1 MNNTVEFKIKANLI
15 DCYLYAGYLFLVM
28 VNGRITYVSYHR
40 VIYRLKERYPQYAG
54 LIDLIFLHNEYS
66 KSLAGKILLG
76 IQEIKN
82 ETKRLWLRASKEIDF
97 VLDFADIEEYCEE
110 VGEWKS
116 MPLDIRMY
124 AMRLFF
130 GTKEGLY
137 ESRLNMEDKSYKLH
151 PSTIDRVFDTKVINL
166 NAKNGTLVISADKEG
181 LFGAEI
187 FEGNKRTVVD
197 EDAITPKRSLRTA
210 WASVCD
216 LMNYESPQRF
226 EYIRNQ
232 SSMIIKQPE
241 KKFRYGDN
249 VERKRIVSFGESV
262 YDMDSLLRVVDFN
275 KEDIEYCFN
284 SNTTGFFILKD
295 GRFVNVNFRNESGY
309 AEVYFSSQSTPI
321 QQKLY
326 KKTQSKKVLSGCLV
340 PDGCVVEYFDRVV
353 LYQKG
358 RAYTLAEK
366 QVNNVRTYIG
376 SRNYRDIV
384 SIISSDEVA
393 FHSVDSFDLIESTPA
408 FEKKHVP
415 VSDVFKDVQSN
426 VNTNDGELPF

>member
-28 VNGRITYVSYHR
+28 ANGRITYVSYHR
-40 VIYRLKERYPQYAG
+40 VIRRLKERYPHYAG

-66 KSLAGKILLG
+66 KSQAGKILLG

-97 VLDFADIEEYCEE
+97 ALDFAEIEEFCEE

-124 AMRLFF
+124 AMRLFL
-130 GTKEGLY
+130 GTKEGLF
-137 ESRLNMEDKSYKLH
+137 ESCLNMEDNNYRLH
-151 PSTIDRVFDTKVINL
+151 PSIIDKVFDTKVINL
-166 NAKNGTLVISADKEG
+166 NAKNGSLVISADKEG

-187 FEGNKRTVVD
+187 FEGNQRTIVNEKV
-197 EDAITPKRSLRTA
+197 ITPKRSLRTA

-216 LMNYESPQRF
+216 LVNYESPQKF
-226 EYIRNQ
+226 EYIRNR
-232 SSMIIKQPE
+232 SSVIAKQPA
-241 KKFRYGDN
+241 KKFRFGDN
-249 VERKRIVSFGESV
+249 IERKKIISFGESV
-262 YDMDSLLRVVDFN
+262 YDMDSLLRVVDFK
-275 KEDIEYCFN
+275 KEDIVYCFN
-284 SNTTGFFILKD
+284 SSTTGFFILKD
-295 GRFVNVNFRNESGY
+295 GSFVNVNFRNELGL
-309 AEVYFSSQSTPI
+309 AEVYFSSTSIPI

-326 KKTQSKKVLSGCLV
+326 KKTQSKKVLSSCLV
-340 PDGCVVEYFDRVV
+340 PNGCVVEYFDRVV

-358 RAYTLAEK
+358 KSYTLAEK
-366 QVNNVRTYIG
+366 QVNNVRSYLG

-393 FHSVDSFDLIESTPA
+393 FHSVDSFDLIESAPA
-408 FEKKHVP
+408 FGKANVP
-415 VSDVFKDVQSN
+415 TADVFRNSQPIIEN
-426 VNTNDGELPF
+426 NDGVFPF

>member
-15 DCYLYAGYLFLVM
+15 DCYLYAGYLFLIM
-28 VNGRITYVSYHR
+28 SNGRITYVSYHR
-40 VIYRLKERYPQYAG
+40 VIHRLKERYPQYAG

-76 IQEIKN
+76 IQEIKD

-97 VLDFADIEEYCEE
+97 TLDFTEIEPYCEE
-110 VGEWKS
+110 LGDWQS

-124 AMRLFF
+124 AMRLFM
-130 GTKEGLY
+130 GTKEGLF
-137 ESRLNMEDKSYKLH
+137 ESRLNMEEKGYKLH
-151 PSTIDRVFDTKVINL
+151 PSSLDKLFDTKVINL
-166 NAKNGTLVISADKEG
+166 NAKNGSLIISADREG

-187 FEGNKRTVVD
+187 FEGSNRTRVD
-197 EDAITPKRSLRTA
+197 EKVISSKRSIRTA

-216 LMNYESPQRF
+216 LMNYESAQAF

-232 SSMIIKQPE
+232 SVMIAKQPE

-249 VERKRIVSFGESV
+249 IEKKKIIAFGETV
-262 YDMDSLLRVVDFN
+262 FDMDSLLRTVDFK

-295 GRFVNVNFRNESGY
+295 GSFVNVNFRNESGI
-309 AEVYFSSQSTPI
+309 AEVYFSSQASYTI

-326 KKTQSKKVLSGCLV
+326 KKKQSKKVLSSCLV
-340 PDGCVVEYFDRVV
+340 PNGCVVEYFDRVM

-358 RAYTLAEK
+358 KAYTLAEK

-393 FHSVDSFDLIESTPA
+393 FHSVDSFDLIESAPA
-408 FEKKHVP
+408 FGRAFVP
-415 VSDVFKDVQSN
+415 ASDMFDERDNEQS
-426 VNTNDGELPF
+426 GK

>member
-28 VNGRITYVSYHR
+28 SNGRITYVSYHR
-40 VIYRLKERYPQYAG
+40 VIHRLKERYPQYAG

-82 ETKRLWLRASKEIDF
+82 ETKKLWLKASKEIEF
-97 VLDFADIEEYCEE
+97 SLDFADIEQYCEDM
-110 VGEWKS
+110 GEWHS

-124 AMRLFF
+124 AMRLFM
-130 GTKEGLY
+130 GTKEGLF
-137 ESRLNMEDKSYKLH
+137 ESRLNMEEKNYKLH
-151 PSTIDRVFDTKVINL
+151 PSTIDKVFGTKVINL
-166 NAKNGTLVISADKEG
+166 NAKNGSLVISADSEG

-187 FEGNKRTVVD
+187 IEGNQSTKVD
-197 EDAITPKRSLRTA
+197 ERVITSKRSLRTA

-216 LMNYESPQRF
+216 LMNYESQHTF

-232 SSMIIKQPE
+232 SSMITKQPA

-249 VERKRIVSFGESV
+249 IEKKKIIAFGESV
-262 YDMDSLLRVVDFN
+262 YDMDSLLRVVDFK

-284 SNTTGFFILKD
+284 SSSTGFFILKD
-295 GRFVNVNFRNESGY
+295 GSFVNVNFRNETGI
-309 AEVYFSSQSTPI
+309 AEVYFSSLSTPI
-321 QQKLY
+321 QQRIS
-326 KKTQSKKVLSGCLV
+326 KKKQNRKVLSGCLV
-340 PDGCVVEYFDRVV
+340 PNGCVVEYFDRVV

-358 RAYTLAEK
+358 KAYTLAEK
-366 QVNNVRTYIG
+366 QVNNVRSYIG

-384 SIISSDEVA
+384 SIISSDEVS
-393 FHSVDSFDLIESTPA
+393 FHSVDSFDLIESVPA
-408 FEKKHVP
+408 FGKSYVP
-415 VSDVFKDVQSN
+415 VADVFDDLYREKD
-426 VNTNDGELPF
+426 

>member
-1 MNNTVEFKIKANLI
+1 MTNTVEFKIKANLI

-28 VNGRITYVSYHR
+28 ANGRITYISFHR
-40 VIYRLKERYPQYAG
+40 VIHQLKERYPHFAG

-82 ETKRLWLRASKEIDF
+82 ETKKLWLKASKEIDF
-97 VLDFADIEEYCEE
+97 SLDFADIEEYCEE

-130 GTKEGLY
+130 GTKDGLY

-151 PSTIDRVFDTKVINL
+151 PSIIDKVFDTKVINL
-166 NAKNGTLVISADKEG
+166 NAKNGALVISADKEG

-187 FEGNKRTVVD
+187 FEGNKRTEVD
-197 EDAITPKRSLRTA
+197 EKVITQKRSLRTA

-216 LMNYESPQRF
+216 LMNYESAKSF
-226 EYIRNQ
+226 EYIKNQ
-232 SSMIIKQPE
+232 SSMITTQPAR
-241 KKFRYGDN
+241 KFRFGDN
-249 VERKRIVSFGESV
+249 IERKKIISFGESV
-262 YDMDSLLRVVDFN
+262 YDMDSLLRAVDFK

-284 SNTTGFFILKD
+284 SSTTGFFILKD
-295 GRFVNVNFRNESGY
+295 GSFVNVNFRNESGI
-309 AEVYFSSQSTPI
+309 AEVYFSSAFTILP
-321 QQKLY
+321 KLN
-326 KKTQSKKVLSGCLV
+326 KKTQSKKVLSSCLV
-340 PDGCVVEYFDRVV
+340 PNGCVVEYFDRVV

-358 RAYTLAEK
+358 KAYTLAEK

-393 FHSVDSFDLIESTPA
+393 FHSVDSFDLIESAPA
-408 FEKKHVP
+408 FGKRYVP
-415 VSDVFKDVQSN
+415 VANVFRDILPDGDTN
-426 VNTNDGELPF
+426 VGELPF

>member
-28 VNGRITYVSYHR
+28 ANGRITYVSYHR
-40 VIYRLKERYPQYAG
+40 VIRRLKEIYPHYSG

-97 VLDFADIEEYCEE
+97 TLEFADIEEYCEE

-151 PSTIDRVFDTKVINL
+151 PSIIDKVFDTKVINL
-166 NAKNGTLVISADKEG
+166 NAKNGSLVISADKEG

-187 FEGNKRTVVD
+187 REGNQRTIVN
-197 EDAITPKRSLRTA
+197 EDVISSKRSLRTA

-216 LMNYESPQRF
+216 LMNYESPQKF
-226 EYIRNQ
+226 EYIRNK
-232 SSMIIKQPE
+232 SSMIAKQPA
-241 KKFRYGDN
+241 KKFRFGDN
-249 VERKRIVSFGESV
+249 IERKKILSFGESV
-262 YDMDSLLRVVDFN
+262 YDMDSLLRVVNFK

-284 SNTTGFFILKD
+284 SSTTGFFILKD
-295 GRFVNVNFRNESGY
+295 GSFINVNFRNESGF
-309 AEVYFSSQSTPI
+309 AEVYFSSTSIPI
-321 QQKLY
+321 QQKIY
-326 KKTQSKKVLSGCLV
+326 KKTQSKKVLSSCLV
-340 PDGCVVEYFDRVV
+340 PNGCVVEYFDRVV

-358 RAYTLAEK
+358 KAYTLAEK
-366 QVNNVRTYIG
+366 QVNNVRSYIG

-393 FHSVDSFDLIESTPA
+393 FHSVDSFDLIESAPA
-408 FEKKHVP
+408 FGKAY
-415 VSDVFKDVQSN
+415 VSVADVFRDIQPIVGN
-426 VNTNDGELPF
+426 NDSGLPF

>member
-28 VNGRITYVSYHR
+28 ANGRITFVSYHR
-40 VIYRLKERYPQYAG
+40 VLHRLKDRYPEFSG

-66 KSLAGKILLG
+66 KTNAGKILLG

-82 ETKRLWLRASKEIDF
+82 ETKRLWLRASKEINFTIDF
-97 VLDFADIEEYCEE
+97 EEIEPYCEE

-116 MPLDIRMY
+116 IPLDIRMY

-130 GTKEGLY
+130 GTKDGLY
-137 ESRLNMEDKSYKLH
+137 ESCLNMEDNSYKIH
-151 PSTIDRVFDTKVINL
+151 PSTIDKVFDAKVIHL
-166 NAKNGTLVISADKEG
+166 NAKSGSLIISADRDG

-187 FEGNKRTVVD
+187 FEGNEKIKVD
-197 EDAITPKRSLRTA
+197 ERKISTNRSIRTS

-216 LMNYESPQRF
+216 LMNYESAHSF

-232 SSMIIKQPE
+232 SAMIAKQPA
-241 KKFRYGDN
+241 KKYRYGDN
-249 VERKRIVSFGESV
+249 QERKRIIAFGESIF
-262 YDMDSLLRVVDFN
+262 DIDSLLAAVDFK

-284 SNTTGFFILKD
+284 SSTTGFFILKD
-295 GRFVNVNFRNESGY
+295 GRFLNVNFRNETGL
-309 AEVYFSSQSTPI
+309 AEVYFSSTSIPI

-340 PDGCVVEYFDRVV
+340 PNGCVVEYFDRVV

-358 RAYTLAEK
+358 KAYTLAEK

-384 SIISSDEVA
+384 TIISSDEVA
-393 FHSVDSFDLIESTPA
+393 FHSVDSFDLIDSAPA
-408 FEKKHVP
+408 FGKPYIPSV
-415 VSDVFKDVQSN
+415 DVFD
-426 VNTNDGELPF
+426 EI

>member
-28 VNGRITYVSYHR
+28 ANGRITYVSYHR
-40 VIYRLKERYPQYAG
+40 VLHRLKERYPHYAS

-97 VLDFADIEEYCEE
+97 TLDFADIEEYCEE
-110 VGEWKS
+110 VGEWTS

-130 GTKEGLY
+130 GTKEGLF
-137 ESRLNMEDKSYKLH
+137 ESCLNMEENNYKLH
-151 PSTIDRVFDTKVINL
+151 PSTIDKVFDSKVINL
-166 NAKNGTLVISADKEG
+166 NAKNGSLVISADNDG
-181 LFGAEI
+181 LFGAQI
-187 FEGNKRTVVD
+187 FEGNLKTEVD
-197 EDAITPKRSLRTA
+197 EDAISPKRSVRTA

-216 LMNYESPQRF
+216 LMNYESAYSF

-232 SSMIIKQPE
+232 SSMIAKQPA

-249 VERKRIVSFGESV
+249 IEKKKIVRFGESV
-262 YDMDSLLRVVDFN
+262 YDMDSLLRAVDFK

-284 SNTTGFFILKD
+284 SSSTGFFILKD
-295 GRFVNVNFRNESGY
+295 GSFINVNFRNESGL
-309 AEVYFSSQSTPI
+309 AEVYFSSTSISI
-321 QQKLY
+321 QEKSY
-326 KKTQSKKVLSGCLV
+326 KKKQCKKVLSSCLV
-340 PDGCVVEYFDRVV
+340 PNGCVVEYFDRVV

-358 RAYTLAEK
+358 KAYTLAEK
-366 QVNNVRTYIG
+366 QVNNVRSYIG
-376 SRNYRDIV
+376 SRNYRDLV

-393 FHSVDSFDLIESTPA
+393 FHSVDSFDLIESVPA
-408 FEKKHVP
+408 FGNANVP
-415 VSDVFKDVQSN
+415 LADVFD
-426 VNTNDGELPF
+426 DF

>member
-28 VNGRITYVSYHR
+28 ANGRITYLSYHR
-40 VIYRLKERYPQYAG
+40 VIHRLKERYPQYAG

-66 KSLAGKILLG
+66 KSMAGKILLG

-97 VLDFADIEEYCEE
+97 TLDFADIEEFCEE
-110 VGEWKS
+110 VGEWNS

-130 GTKEGLY
+130 GTKEGLF
-137 ESRLNMEDKSYKLH
+137 ESRLNMEDMNYRLH
-151 PSTIDRVFDTKVINL
+151 PTTIDKVFDTKVINL
-166 NAKNGTLVISADKEG
+166 NAKNGSLVISADKEG

-187 FEGNKRTVVD
+187 FEGNRRTEVD
-197 EDAITPKRSLRTA
+197 ENVISPKRSLRTA

-216 LMNYESPQRF
+216 LINYESSQKF
-226 EYIRNQ
+226 EYIRNK
-232 SSMIIKQPE
+232 SAMITKQTA

-249 VERKRIVSFGESV
+249 IERKKIISFGESV
-262 YDMDSLLRVVDFN
+262 YNMDSLLRAVDFK

-284 SNTTGFFILKD
+284 SSTTGFFILKD
-295 GRFVNVNFRNESGY
+295 GRFVNVNFRNETGI
-309 AEVYFSSQSTPI
+309 AEVYFSSTLTI
-321 QQKLY
+321 QPKLN
-326 KKTQSKKVLSGCLV
+326 KKTKSKKVLSGCLV
-340 PDGCVVEYFDRVV
+340 PNGCVVEYFDRVV

-358 RAYTLAEK
+358 KAYTLAEK

-393 FHSVDSFDLIESTPA
+393 FHSVDSFDLIESAPA
-408 FEKKHVP
+408 FGKTYVP
-415 VSDVFKDVQSN
+415 AADVFKDGIPDVD
-426 VNTNDGELPF
+426 VKVGELPF

>member
-28 VNGRITYVSYHR
+28 ANGRITFVSYHR
-40 VIYRLKERYPQYAG
+40 VLHKLKDRYPKFSG

-66 KSLAGKILLG
+66 KTNAGKILLG

-82 ETKRLWLRASKEIDF
+82 EIKRLWLRASKEINF
-97 VLDFADIEEYCEE
+97 TIDFAEIEPYCEE

-116 MPLDIRMY
+116 IPLDIRMY

-130 GTKEGLY
+130 GTKDGLY
-137 ESRLNMEDKSYKLH
+137 ESCLNMEDNSYKLH
-151 PSTIDRVFDTKVINL
+151 PSTIDKVFDAKVIHL
-166 NAKNGTLVISADKEG
+166 NAKNGSLIISADRDG

-187 FEGNKRTVVD
+187 FEGNEKIKVSERRISTNRSIRT
-197 EDAITPKRSLRTA
+197 S

-216 LMNYESPQRF
+216 LMNYESAYSF

-232 SSMIIKQPE
+232 SARISKQPA

-249 VERKRIVSFGESV
+249 QERKRIIAFGESIF
-262 YDMDSLLRVVDFN
+262 DIDSLLAEVDFK

-284 SNTTGFFILKD
+284 SSTTGFFILKD
-295 GRFVNVNFRNESGY
+295 GKFLNVNFRNETGL
-309 AEVYFSSQSTPI
+309 AEVYFSSTSIPI
-321 QQKLY
+321 QQKLH

-340 PDGCVVEYFDRVV
+340 PNGCVVEYFDRVV

-358 RAYTLAEK
+358 KAYILAEK

-376 SRNYRDIV
+376 SRNYRDMV
-384 SIISSDEVA
+384 TIISSDEVA
-393 FHSVDSFDLIESTPA
+393 FHSVDSFDLIDSVPA
-408 FEKKHVP
+408 FGKTYIPP
-415 VSDVFKDVQSN
+415 VDVFD
-426 VNTNDGELPF
+426 EI